1 MTANTVMQATRT
13 MTPSASAGLPAIAT
27 SLCSCGGAGCAICQ
41 TQFYVRPQFFAGQLL
56 TEDDLQSLDDYVV
69 AKNRLHTR
77 YLFGAGVVCGLAVTC
92 EPCGGG
98 KVIVNPGYALDCC
111 GNDIV
116 VPCPQTLDINVMVRD
131 LLLRMRG
138 GYDCGDPCAG
148 TGTTSS
154 GQPAN
159 AAPATAGAHS
169 TTAARGAAEDAAKAL
184 TLPRRYCLYVDYCE
198 QLSDPVTPYAVND
211 PCGHTICEPTRV
223 REGFRFELRCPEDDD
238 CIPEICKRLWN
249 CIGDPTA
256 AERTFVDSRFLRPYG
271 SRVGRAAR
279 AIRAMPEPVLSDEY
293 WAQLPHHT
301 QRLEDALKGLPQLE
315 LAREEIE
322 EARLQPLID
331 AILELAG
338 DVARFWAQADPQYN
352 QDQAQLL
359 LKASNELKEAC
370 VKVTSQRIDHALTTT
385 LARVHAHALVEIT
398 SHLADESLQRLGTPG
413 AEGARARVTPIRD
426 IVTRYLAERAVFN
439 HRILSAVANSLA
451 VLRDWLVVHIECQ
464 PTGKRCTLGKEVSAA
479 PLPPTPAEVSQ
490 GNAETLGRS
499 SEILGRAAR
508 EVLKDCF
515 CNALNPPC
523 PSCDDTAVLL
533 ACLTVE
539 DCEVEEICNLEREFV
554 ITGPSIRY
562 WIPELSSA
570 RARCVQ
576 VCRRHRPARRF
587 SLTSVMCRWP
597 PARKSFTR
605 VQVRSVA
612 VMRAACCCG
621 TTRPRAPMGTVDRG
635 PIIAAGSQCLDD
647 SGGLPSI
654 AGLTDIAS
662 RVFTLASLPGL
673 PRSAG

>member
-1 MTANTVMQATRT
+1 
-13 MTPSASAGLPAIAT
+13 
-27 SLCSCGGAGCAICQ
+27 
-41 TQFYVRPQFFAGQLL
+41 VRPQFFAGQLL

-77 YLFGAGVVCGLAVTC
+77 YLFGSGVVCGLAVTC

-154 GQPAN
+154 GLSATG
-159 AAPATAGAHS
+159 APSTPGAHS
-169 TTAARGAAEDAAKAL
+169 ITAASGAAQGARKEL
-184 TLPRRYCLYVDYCE
+184 SRRYCLYVDYCE

-223 REGFRFELRCPEDDD
+223 REGFRFELRCPEEDD

-249 CIGDPTA
+249 CIGEPTA
-256 AERTFVDSRFLRPYG
+256 AERTFVDSQFLRPYG
-271 SRVGRAAR
+271 SRLARAAK
-279 AIRAMPEPVLSDEY
+279 AIRERPMSVLSDEY
-293 WAQLPHHT
+293 WEQLPHHT
-301 QRLEDALKGLPQLE
+301 QRLEEALEGFPE
-315 LAREEIE
+315 REPAHEEVE
-322 EARLQPLID
+322 EARLRPLLD
-331 AILELAG
+331 AILEVAS
-338 DVARFWAQADPQYN
+338 DVARFWAQADPRYN
-352 QDQAQLL
+352 RHLSLL
-359 LKASNELKEAC
+359 RTASTALKGAC
-370 VKVTSQRIDHALTTT
+370 TKVTSERIDHALTTT

-398 SHLADESLQRLGTPG
+398 SHLADESLERLEPPE
-413 AEGARARVTPIRD
+413 AEVTPIRD

-439 HRILSAVANSLA
+439 RRILSAAANSLA
-451 VLRDWLVVHIECQ
+451 VLRDWLIVHIECQ
-464 PTGKRCTLGKEVSAA
+464 PTGTRCTLGKEASAA

-499 SEILGRAAR
+499 SEILGRAVR

-539 DCEVEEICNLEREFV
+539 DCEVEEICNLERDFV

-562 WIPELSSA
+562 WLPELSRVGEALEKWCCPSREEECEEEEEEPTERDEERSFIR
-570 RARCVQ
+570 RAFGPAPAYAELALSVILGACPPLRKGGQPPQPQMLEQIV
-576 VCRRHRPARRF
+576 RR
-587 SLTSVMCRWP
+587 LP
-597 PARKSFTR
+597 P
-605 VQVRSVA
+605 RSRTE
-612 VMRAACCCG
+612 M
-621 TTRPRAPMGTVDRG
+621 
-635 PIIAAGSQCLDD
+635 AAGSTAITDVVNAARAEFDGKLE
-647 SGGLPSI
+647 GLRAEINALRS
-654 AGLTDIAS
+654 ANAQLEERIAS
-662 RVFTLASLPGL
+662 RERPDRR
-673 PRSAG
+673 PRGGGESP